1 MQTQYRL
8 AIKRNKNTF
17 VSDVVKIMA
26 CLRYNKQL
34 RSLIIQFLRRR
45 YDLICAH
52 NTQRMYRKYQQ
63 PYQTIAELVEFSAN
77 S

>member
-1 MQTQYRL
+1 
-8 AIKRNKNTF
+8 
-17 VSDVVKIMA
+17 MA